1 MLSDTGKVSII
12 VPVYKS
18 EKSIGRCVESILAQT
33 YRDIEL
39 ILVDDGGGDSSL
51 SICQGF
57 ASCDARVKVI
67 SQENGG
73 PARARNTGLDAA
85 TGEWISFVDSDDWI
99 DETHIGHLA
108 DAMRGGADLA
118 ACGYV
123 FWNSTTEET
132 YKYEAANVVTP
143 TDAVSTLMGA
153 LKHQYGYIWCKMFK
167 AQIVNDANI
176 RFQPDLNI
184 GEDVFFVT
192 SYMTRVRSLS
202 VVPYSTYHYFF
213 QEGTHWGSTFTL
225 SFSEMERQMRKH
237 VSAYD
242 ALFEC
247 TKAEC
252 IPGYAANE
260 YYRYLFY
267 HYILPN
273 SGQKFPAASVV
284 LTSGD
289 VIIGEP
295 SVVRIDDPAIP
306 LVVRTYFRGVKSG
319 SAAIQKLAVNVYIAG
334 HAVMSAIRKMK
345 VLISGK

>member
-1 MLSDTGKVSII
+1 MLSDSDKVSII

-51 SICQGF
+51 SICQDF
-57 ASCDARVKVI
+57 ASRDARVKVI

-85 TGEWISFVDSDDWI
+85 TGAWIAFVDSDDWI
-99 DETHIGHLA
+99 DETHIEHLV
-108 DAMRGGADLA
+108 DAMRKGVDLA

-123 FWNSTTEET
+123 FWNSTTERT
-132 YKYEAANVVTP
+132 YKYEAANVATP
-143 TDAVSTLMGA
+143 ADAVSTLMGA
-153 LKHQYGYIWCKMFK
+153 LKHQYGDIWCKMFK
-167 AQIVNDANI
+167 AQIINDAKI

-184 GEDVFFVT
+184 GEDTFFVT
-192 SYMTRVRSLS
+192 SYMTHACSLS

-213 QEGTHWGSTFTL
+213 QEGTHWGSKFTL
-225 SFSEMERQMRKH
+225 SFSEMARQMRKH

-273 SGQKFPAASVV
+273 SGQKFPTTYVV

-295 SVVRIDDPAIP
+295 SVAKIDDPALP
-306 LVVRTYFRGVKSG
+306 RVVRIYFRGVKSG
-319 SAAIQKLAVNVYIAG
+319 SAAIQKLAVNVYLAG
-334 HAVMSAIRKMK
+334 RAVMPVIRKVK
-345 VLISGK
+345 SLVFGK